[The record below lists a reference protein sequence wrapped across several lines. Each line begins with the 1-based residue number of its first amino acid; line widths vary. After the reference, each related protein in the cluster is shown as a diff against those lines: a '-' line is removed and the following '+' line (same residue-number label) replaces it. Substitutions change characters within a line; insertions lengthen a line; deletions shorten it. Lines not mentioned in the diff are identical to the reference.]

1 MGKFHLLAI
10 GSLGEA
16 WVYPENRI
24 DPTNP
29 LGIRNRDL
37 KQVAFSNLKKI
48 LGFIFFKRSLKL
60 FKRHCRRQDFPL
72 LEFSTFENSCFNMTD
87 TEMVEGTECQFECD
101 TGTIVKKEILK
112 S

>member
-29 LGIRNRDL
+29 LGIRKRDKNKSHL
-37 KQVAFSNLKKI
+37 QIKKKQKSFRLV
-48 LGFIFFKRSLKL
+48 FFKQSLKPL
-60 FKRHCRRQDFPL
+60 KRHCRRQDFPL
-72 LEFSTFENSCFNMTD
+72 LEFSTFKNSCFNMTD
-87 TEMVEGTECQFECD
+87 IEMVEGTECQFECD
-101 TGTIVKKEILK
+101 TGMMIIIG
-112 S
+112 

>member
-29 LGIRNRDL
+29 LGIRNRDKNKSHL
-37 KQVAFSNLKKI
+37 QIKKQKSF
-48 LGFIFFKRSLKL
+48 
-60 FKRHCRRQDFPL
+60 L
-72 LEFSTFENSCFNMTD
+72 LVVFQTEF
-87 TEMVEGTECQFECD
+87 
-101 TGTIVKKEILK
+101 
-112 S
+112 